1 MKLRTFVAW
10 SLAAFSMAS
19 FSLVRAQD
27 GGASAATTSTAVH
40 GSIKIARLSGEVF
53 AIDHATG
60 LKTKLSLNSLV
71 SDGQTVETGPDAS
84 VVLAFSNGA
93 VVNVKENSTLS
104 VEEFLQNPFSSAFR
118 LRDAMH
124 EPSVSTTRLD
134 LLRGEIVSQV
144 KKLNRDA
151 GSSFTVETPVGAAG
165 IRGTAFLISFHSE
178 GGTAHFVLS
187 MAEGLIRFLP
197 LHGHPVEV
205 PAGKEVNASASIDSS
220 GKISGS
226 PEVSTP
232 ETISASNQAILQQSV
247 ADVLG
252 AAMNVEFS
260 ANTTSTTTTGTP
272 NTNGTVTPP
281 NTDPTASPS
290 SNTDTPTDNPLASP
304 PAIPPAQ
311 RTTPGD
317 GV

>member
-1 MKLRTFVAW
+1 MKLRSLLAW
-10 SLAAFSMAS
+10 GLAYSMGGL
-19 FSLVRAQD
+19 SLVSAQD
-27 GGASAATTSTAVH
+27 AAAPAVATTPTMH
-40 GSIKIARLSGEVF
+40 GSIKIARIAGDVF
-53 AIDHATG
+53 AVDHASG

-71 SDGQTVETGPDAS
+71 SDGQTVETGADAS

-93 VVNVKENSTLS
+93 VINVKENSQLS
-104 VEEFLQNPFSSAFR
+104 VNEFLQNPFSAAFR
-118 LRDAMH
+118 LRDSIH

-134 LLRGEIVSQV
+134 LLRGEIISQV

-165 IRGTAFLISFHSE
+165 IRGTAFLLSYHSD
-178 GGTAHFVLS
+178 GGVAHFVLS

-205 PAGKEVNASASIDSS
+205 PAGKEVSASASIDVS
-220 GKISGS
+220 GKVVSIS
-226 PEVSTP
+226 EVSTP
-232 ETISASNQAILQQSV
+232 ESISPSNQAILQQNV

-260 ANTTSTTTTGTP
+260 ASAANSTGGAPSTGGNATTPG
-272 NTNGTVTPP
+272 
-281 NTDPTASPS
+281 TDPTASPS
-290 SNTDTPTDNPLASP
+290 SNTDTPSDNPLASP
-304 PAIPPAQ
+304 PAVPPAQ

>member
-1 MKLRTFVAW
+1 MKLRTIVAW
-10 SLAAFSMAS
+10 SLAS
-19 FSLVRAQD
+19 FSVGSLSFVQAQD
-27 GGASAATTSTAVH
+27 SSPAPVSAAVH
-40 GSIKIARLSGEVF
+40 GSIKIARVSGEVF

-60 LKTKLSLNSLV
+60 LKTRLSLNSLV
-71 SDGQTVETGPDAS
+71 SDGQTVETGPGAS

-93 VVNVKENSTLS
+93 VVNVKENSQLS
-104 VEEFLQNPFSSAFR
+104 VDEFLQNPFSSAFR

-134 LLRGEIVSQV
+134 LLRGEIISQV

-165 IRGTAFLISFHSE
+165 IRGTAFLLSFHSDA
-178 GGTAHFVLS
+178 GTAHFVLS

-205 PAGKEVNASASIDSS
+205 PAGKEVSASASIDTS
-220 GKISGS
+220 GKITSGA
-226 PEVSTP
+226 EVSAP

-252 AAMNVEFS
+252 AAMNVEFT
-260 ANTTSTTTTGTP
+260 ANSTTTTGGTP
-272 NTNGTVTPP
+272 TTNGGTTPQGS
-281 NTDPTASPS
+281 DPTASPS
-290 SNTDTPTDNPLASP
+290 SNTDNPPDNPLASP
-304 PAIPPAQ
+304 PAVPPAQ

>member
-1 MKLRTFVAW
+1 MKLRSVVAW
-10 SLAAFSMAS
+10 SLATFSMAS
-19 FSLVRAQD
+19 FSFVRAQD
-27 GGASAATTSTAVH
+27 AAPAAAASNAVH
-40 GSIKIARLSGEVF
+40 GSIKIARISGDVF

-71 SDGQTVETGPDAS
+71 ADGQTVETEADAS

-93 VVNVKENSTLS
+93 VVNVKENSQLS
-104 VEEFLQNPFSSAFR
+104 VDEFLQNPFSAAFR
-118 LRDAMH
+118 MRDAMH

-178 GGTAHFVLS
+178 GGSAHFVLS

-205 PAGKEVNASASIDSS
+205 PAGKEVNASASLDGS
-220 GKISGS
+220 GKVSGS

-232 ETISASNQAILQQSV
+232 ETISPSSQAILQQSV

-260 ANTTSTTTTGTP
+260 ATSRTSTTGGAP
-272 NTNGTVTPP
+272 NTNGGTTPQS
-281 NTDPTASPS
+281 TDPTASPS
-290 SNTDTPTDNPLASP
+290 TNTDTPTDNPLA
-304 PAIPPAQ
+304 
-311 RTTPGD
+311 
-317 GV
+317 